1 MATTHIS
8 TAAGGDC
15 ATAIKNRIDG
25 GAGAGVIKCYDG
37 SMPASPDDAITSQ
50 TLLGTLTL
58 SDPCGSVSGKTLT
71 FSVITQDSAADASG
85 SIVFC
90 RVEDS
95 AGNAIID
102 GDASVTAGTGMFKFN
117 TTTVVAG
124 GPIAMTSGTITVG

>member
-1 MATTHIS
+1 MAITRIS
-8 TAAGGDC
+8 TGAGGDC
-15 ATAIKNRIDG
+15 ATAIKDRIDG
-25 GAGAGVIKCYDG
+25 GSGPGVIKCYAG
-37 SMPASPDDAITSQ
+37 SMPDSPDDAITSQ

-71 FSVITQDSAADASG
+71 FSAITQDSAADASG

-95 AGNAIID
+95 AGNAVID
-102 GDASVTAGTGMFKFN
+102 GDASVTAGSGMFKFN